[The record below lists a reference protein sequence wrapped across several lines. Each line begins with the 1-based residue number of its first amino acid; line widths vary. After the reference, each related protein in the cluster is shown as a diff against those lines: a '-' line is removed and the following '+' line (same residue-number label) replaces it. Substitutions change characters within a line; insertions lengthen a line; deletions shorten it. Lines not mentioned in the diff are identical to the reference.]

1 WHLAS
6 FHFKT
11 ILPSDCLIR
20 FDDLL
25 DFYGALRKLRDSVT
39 STSCSRTLPP
49 LPPPIPSSL
58 HMAPPKQR
66 ICPST
71 SSLSN
76 SLSQSFELPT
86 MTGNS
91 SLKPQLHPAR
101 HATSGKMYPPQV
113 HHSHSS
119 HYLLQQNA
127 DLLPSFSN
135 PPTQPYN
142 FNSIPPKA
150 NVPVLSAPSNQ
161 WNENLSKLNDKT
173 RSSISRPQMPINNA
187 PRQEQI
193 IRDKQI
199 LSQKLSRQSI
209 DNYNLSRESK
219 ESGWV
224 QINNVFV
231 PYIVKLKLRESDLE
245 KCTTRQSMPQ
255 LQREFYVP
263 YEILIKCHIF
273 SDSEFAFK
281 KFLIKATQQD
291 FDIFNSLISNINIF
305 DEKVPE
311 KTLLVNLY
319 HVMIGLQK
327 ILYVKLLTT
336 TQPRT
341 QVNKYHAE
349 VLVHK
354 GGTLLM
360 NENKLVPYILQN

>member
-76 SLSQSFELPT
+76 SLTQSFELPT

-119 HYLLQQNA
+119 
-127 DLLPSFSN
+127 
-135 PPTQPYN
+135 
-142 FNSIPPKA
+142 
-150 NVPVLSAPSNQ
+150 
-161 WNENLSKLNDKT
+161 
-173 RSSISRPQMPINNA
+173 
-187 PRQEQI
+187 
-193 IRDKQI
+193 
-199 LSQKLSRQSI
+199 
-209 DNYNLSRESK
+209 
-219 ESGWV
+219 
-224 QINNVFV
+224 
-231 PYIVKLKLRESDLE
+231 
-245 KCTTRQSMPQ
+245 
-255 LQREFYVP
+255 
-263 YEILIKCHIF
+263 
-273 SDSEFAFK
+273 
-281 KFLIKATQQD
+281 
-291 FDIFNSLISNINIF
+291 
-305 DEKVPE
+305 
-311 KTLLVNLY
+311 
-319 HVMIGLQK
+319 
-327 ILYVKLLTT
+327 
-336 TQPRT
+336 
-341 QVNKYHAE
+341 
-349 VLVHK
+349 
-354 GGTLLM
+354 
-360 NENKLVPYILQN
+360 